1 MNQPTPKNR
10 KINNQLLVLFIFFG
24 SLIFD
29 WSRDLYTNG
38 WSLKPLFNITAVLLF
53 LIASYL
59 VERKT
64 SLSPTARGLFYFLYF
79 LIIGTVASAIIYSNQ
94 LNGQM
99 LFLYLFFS
107 FMGTLIWLFVL
118 KKIKSK
124 KITCNTH

>member
-24 SLIFD
+24 SLLFD

-38 WSLKPLFNITAVLLF
+38 WSLKSLFNITAVLLF

-64 SLSPTARGLFYFLYF
+64 SLSPTVRGLFYFLYF
-79 LIIGTVASAIIYSNQ
+79 LIIGTIASAIIYSNQ

-99 LFLYLFFS
+99 LFLYFFLS
-107 FMGTLIWLFVL
+107 FVGTLIWLFVC
-118 KKIKSK
+118 KKLRAK
-124 KITCNTH
+124 K

>member
-10 KINNQLLVLFIFFG
+10 KINNQLLVLYIFFG
-24 SLIFD
+24 SLLFD
-29 WSRDLYTNG
+29 WSHDLFTNG
-38 WSLKPLFNITAVLLF
+38 WSLKPLFNITAILLF

-79 LIIGTVASAIIYSNQ
+79 LIIGTIASAIIYSNQ

-107 FMGTLIWLFVL
+107 FMGTLIWLFVC
-118 KKIKSK
+118 KKLRAK
-124 KITCNTH
+124 K

>member
-10 KINNQLLVLFIFFG
+10 KINSQLLVLYIFFG
-24 SLIFD
+24 SLLFD
-29 WSRDLYTNG
+29 WSHDLFTNG
-38 WSLKPLFNITAVLLF
+38 WSLFNITAILLF

-64 SLSPTARGLFYFLYF
+64 SFPPTVRGLFYFLYF

-107 FMGTLIWLFVL
+107 FVGTLIWLFVC
-118 KKIKSK
+118 KKLRAK
-124 KITCNTH
+124 K